1 MEASSMKLTISREI
15 IVQLVAKLYSIVPAK
30 PVLPILSNL
39 LLEAKK
45 EGEITLSATDLM
57 VSMKVQGNAYVDE
70 EGSATIPAK
79 RFFSLIREFTTDR
92 IEISYADN
100 EITIQSGASYFK
112 LYSMPSTDFPA
123 ISTFYEVDAFTLP
136 SLLLKDALRRVSFA
150 AARDDTLNVYNGVFF
165 RMEKNLLTLIGT
177 DGKKLAKL
185 MLPFNMAIPE
195 RSDFVIPLKGI
206 EEIEKVLD
214 GNKEVSIVFLPD
226 KVILR
231 LEHITL
237 FIKLLSEKF
246 PDVEKI
252 IPNPKEMTSLVLHR
266 EELISLLRQVS
277 LFTSEMLSSVAFIF
291 ENNELHLF
299 AVNAEI
305 GEGRASMP
313 VNYTGNKLEIA
324 FHPTYFLD
332 ILRHSKDETIQLHI
346 TDCFNPG
353 LITDSTSTLFV
364 IMPMRVRASTV
375 HVS

>member
-1 MEASSMKLTISREI
+1 MKLTIGREI

-30 PVLPILSNL
+30 PVLPILSNI
-39 LLEAKK
+39 LLEARN
-45 EGEITLSATDLM
+45 GEITLSATDLM
-57 VSMKVQGNAYVDE
+57 VSMKVQGNAYIDE

-79 RFFSLIREFTTDR
+79 RFFSLIRELTTDR
-92 IEISYADN
+92 IEISYSQDQ
-100 EITIQSGASYFK
+100 ITIRSGASYFK
-112 LYSMPSTDFPA
+112 LYSMPSTDFPV
-123 ISTFYEVDAFTLP
+123 ISTFYEIDSFALP
-136 SLLLKDALRRVSFA
+136 SVLLKDALRRVSFA
-150 AARDDTLNVYNGVFF
+150 AARDDTLNVFNGVFF
-165 RMEKNLLTLIGT
+165 RIEKNLITLIGT

-185 MLPFNMAIPE
+185 TLPVNIAIPE

-214 GNKEVSIVFLPD
+214 GNKEVNIVFLPD
-226 KVILR
+226 KIILR
-231 LEHITL
+231 IEHITL

-252 IPNPKEMTSLVLHR
+252 IPDPKEMTSMVLHR

-277 LFTSEMLSSVAFIF
+277 LFTSEMLSSVGFIF
-291 ENNELHLF
+291 DSNELYLF
-299 AVNAEI
+299 AINAEI

-346 TDCFNPG
+346 TDSFNPG

-364 IMPMRVRASTV
+364 IMPMRIRASTT